1 VGGGQFSNAFW
12 MARGQT
18 APLRAIGSHV
28 VKFPVDPDRE
38 TGLAGLERAS
48 GHGRSG
54 RMSTLHG
61 ADRMLRPVTDSLT
74 PDVARR
80 IVNAPLDTE
89 TKARIDDL
97 AAKANRGIL
106 TDGEREEYAE
116 FVEYIDLIGIIKAK
130 ARLLLKQRA
139 G

>member
-1 VGGGQFSNAFW
+1 
-12 MARGQT
+12 MIIMT
-18 APLRAIGSHV
+18 
-28 VKFPVDPDRE
+28 
-38 TGLAGLERAS
+38 
-48 GHGRSG
+48 
-54 RMSTLHG
+54 TLNV

-80 IVNAPLDTE
+80 IADAQLDSE
-89 TKARIDDL
+89 TQARIDEL
-97 AAKANRGIL
+97 ASKANRGTL
-106 TDGEREEYAE
+106 TNEEREEYAE

>member
-1 VGGGQFSNAFW
+1 
-12 MARGQT
+12 MT
-18 APLRAIGSHV
+18 
-28 VKFPVDPDRE
+28 
-38 TGLAGLERAS
+38 
-48 GHGRSG
+48 
-54 RMSTLHG
+54 TLNV

-80 IVNAPLDTE
+80 IADAELDSE
-89 TKARIDDL
+89 TQARIDEL
-97 AAKANRGIL
+97 ASKANRGTL
-106 TDGEREEYAE
+106 TDEEREEYAE